1 MSCCAMRW
9 WVAVDW
15 IETLLKEGAKKVDE
29 LEVYC
34 GNGTSV
40 SASLKQKKIS
50 LATSSKE
57 CGLCIRTIHHGRIG
71 ASYTNNPDQWRACLD
86 AAVASGNLATPQTW
100 NGLPKPSPV
109 PTIDLSFDP
118 DLKLEPGCAQEF
130 LKTMLESA
138 AAHPAEVTSGSA
150 DLSSGNLTF
159 ANSQGIF
166 YTHQSTGVSV
176 SLEAISGQS
185 TGSEFDHAAF
195 IDDIDPEKVGER
207 ATFFASRSAG
217 GADIPTGDY
226 DLILSPLAYADLLSN
241 VFVPALNGR
250 NVHMGRSK
258 LADALGTM
266 VTAPGLSMFDNPHI
280 PREEGSAWWDAE
292 GTLTRRIDFI
302 RDGMLEAFAYDLK
315 TAYRFGKTSTGS
327 AVRGGFA
334 GLPSIGHYNFTVD
347 GKRENI
353 ADERAIYVHS
363 VVGAHTANPM
373 SGDFS
378 VELSNPFWM
387 EDGDFQ
393 DPIKSAMLSGNVFE
407 LHKNIV
413 GLSKESRS
421 IGSYILPSIKITK
434 QHIIGKHS

>member
-1 MSCCAMRW
+1 M
-9 WVAVDW
+9 DW
-15 IETLLKEGAKKVDE
+15 IETLLKEGSKKVDE
-29 LEVYC
+29 LEVYYV
-34 GNGTSV
+34 NGISI

-50 LATSSKE
+50 IATSSE
-57 CGLCIRTIHHGRIG
+57 DCGLCIRTIHQGRIG
-71 ASYTNNPDQWRACLD
+71 ASYTNNPDQWKACLD

-100 NGLPKPSPV
+100 NGLPEPSSV
-109 PTIDLSFDP
+109 PAVDLSFDP
-118 DLKLEPGCAQEF
+118 KLKLEPGIAQQF
-130 LKTMLESA
+130 LETMLESA
-138 AAHPAEVTSGSA
+138 AAHPADVTSGSA
-150 DLSSGNLTF
+150 DLSSGDLTF

-166 YTHQSTGVSV
+166 YTHRSSGVSV

-185 TGSEFDHAAF
+185 TGYEFDHAAF
-195 IDDIDPEKVGER
+195 IDDIDPGKVGER

-226 DLILSPLAYADLLSN
+226 DIILSPLAYAELLSN
-241 VFVPALNGR
+241 VFVPALSGR
-250 NVHMGRSK
+250 NVNMGRSK
-258 LADALGTM
+258 LAEASGTM
-266 VTAPGLSMFDNPHI
+266 VTAPGIDMYDNPHI
-280 PREEGSAWWDAE
+280 PREGGSAWWDAE
-292 GTLTRRIDFI
+292 GTPTRRVDFI

-315 TAYRFGKTSTGS
+315 TAYRFGKISTGS

-407 LHKNIV
+407 IHKNIV

-421 IGSYILPSIKITK
+421 IGSYILPSIKINK
-434 QHIIGKHS
+434 LHIIGK

>member
-15 IETLLKEGAKKVDE
+15 IEALLKEGAKKVDE
-29 LEVYC
+29 LEVYY
-34 GNGTSV
+34 GSGTSV

-57 CGLCIRTIHHGRIG
+57 CGLCIRTIRQGRIG
-71 ASYTNNPDQWRACLD
+71 ASYTNNPEQWRACLD

-100 NGLPKPSPV
+100 NGLPKPSSV
-109 PTIDLSFDP
+109 PAVDLSFDP
-118 DLKLEPGCAQEF
+118 DLRLDPACAQQF
-130 LKTMLESA
+130 LITMLESA
-138 AAHPAEVTSGSA
+138 AAHPAEVTSGSS

-159 ANSQGIF
+159 ANSQGVY
-166 YTHQSTGVSV
+166 YTHRIPGRPYLLKRSAG
-176 SLEAISGQS
+176 SLPGMNLIMRHSS
-185 TGSEFDHAAF
+185 MIWIRKKLVNRRHFLHPDL
-195 IDDIDPEKVGER
+195 
-207 ATFFASRSAG
+207 AG

-226 DLILSPLAYADLLSN
+226 DIILSPLAYADLLSN

-258 LADALGTM
+258 FADALGTR
-266 VTAPGLSMFDNPHI
+266 VTTPGLCMYDNPHI

-292 GTLTRRIDFI
+292 GTPTRRVDFI

-378 VELSNPFWM
+378 VELSNPIWM
-387 EDGDFQ
+387 EGGDFQ

-421 IGSYILPSIKITK
+421 IGSYILPSIKITN
-434 QHIIGKHS
+434 QHIIGK